1 MEKVITLPY
10 GNTQLNIDIAGF
22 NLLGILKPNYYPE
35 IKLPEKAI
43 YNALRNPL
51 YGPPLI
57 ELARNKKDAVILVS
71 DKTRRT
77 FVKEII
83 PFILEELS
91 SGGVPSS
98 RVTIVIAVGAHP
110 MLKDEEIKELLG
122 EEIVRTVTIVNHNC
136 RDEQSLTYIGV
147 TSRGTPIYVN
157 RLLLDADLKILTG
170 AINYHDFAGF
180 SGGAK
185 SILPGV
191 SGFSTIS
198 HNHLLLLNPEFGSG
212 YNPEATSGIL
222 SGNPVHEDMEEV
234 ANLVKPDFLI
244 NVVFNSEMK
253 LSQIVSGDWKLAHS
267 LGCKIVESIFSA
279 RVKEKSDVVL
289 VSSGGFPFDIN
300 LYQAMKAIINTI
312 HLVKDDGTIILLAS
326 CKEGLGAEGFKEWLE
341 KDDIEKLE
349 RDLRAE
355 FNMIGKIAYDVR
367 VRLKDINIVTVAE
380 LVKDEVNLFGFKK
393 AISTK
398 EALELALSNV
408 HSDNPTLYVI
418 PYGNITIGRR

>member
-1 MEKVITLPY
+1 MEEVILPY
-10 GNTQLNIDIAGF
+10 GDTQLNIDISKF
-22 NLLGILKPNYYPE
+22 NLLGVLKPKYYPE
-35 IKLPEKAI
+35 IKSKEKAI
-43 YNALRNPL
+43 YNALRSPL

-57 ELARNKKDAVILVS
+57 DLAKNKKSAVIIVS

-77 FVKEII
+77 FIREII

-91 SGGVPSS
+91 KGGIPTS

-110 MLKDEEIKELLG
+110 MLKDEEIKDLLG
-122 EEIVRTVTIVNHNC
+122 EEVVEAVTVVNHNC
-136 RDEQSLTYIGV
+136 RDTWALKYIGV
-147 TSRGTPIYVN
+147 TSRGTPIYINKLV
-157 RLLLDADLKILTG
+157 LEADLKILTG

-234 ANLVKPDFLI
+234 ASLVKPEFLI
-244 NVVFNSEMK
+244 NVVFNAEMK
-253 LSQIVSGDWKLAHS
+253 LSQIVSGNWKLAHS
-267 LGCKIVESIFSA
+267 VGCKIAKGIFSSK
-279 RVKEKSDVVL
+279 VKEKSDVGL

-300 LYQAMKAIINTI
+300 FYQAMKSIINTLP
-312 HLVKDDGTIILLAS
+312 LVKDGGNIILLAS
-326 CKEGLGAEGFKEWLE
+326 CKEGLGEDGFREWLK
-341 KDDIEKLE
+341 KDDVEKLE

-355 FNMIGKIAYDVR
+355 FNMVGKIAYDVK
-367 VRLKDINIVTVAE
+367 VRFKNIKVMIVTDLSE
-380 LVKDEVNLFGFKK
+380 EEVSLFGFKK
-393 AISTK
+393 AIDSK
-398 EALELALSNV
+398 EALKSVLSN
-408 HSDNPTLYVI
+408 SDKPNLYVI
-418 PYGNITIGRR
+418 PYGNITVGRR